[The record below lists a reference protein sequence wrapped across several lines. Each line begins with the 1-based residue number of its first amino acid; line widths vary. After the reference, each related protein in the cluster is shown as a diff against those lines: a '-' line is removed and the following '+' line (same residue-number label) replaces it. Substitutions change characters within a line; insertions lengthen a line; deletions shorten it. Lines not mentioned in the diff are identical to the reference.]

1 MVGLKEVHGLPL
13 NGAKK
18 VTEYPYENI
27 DIYESEDGLRFVVYK
42 HKQRKEGF
50 DLKESQS
57 RENPEAYLKSYQSD
71 KLRWRGETWKQ
82 RS

>member
-1 MVGLKEVHGLPL
+1 MVVKEVHGLSL
-13 NGAKK
+13 NNAKK

-27 DIYESEDGLRFVVYK
+27 DIHESEDGFRYVVYK
-42 HKQRKEGF
+42 HKQREEGF

-57 RENPEAYLKSYQSD
+57 RENPEKYLKGYQLD

-82 RS
+82 KS

>member
-1 MVGLKEVHGLPL
+1 MHGLPL
-13 NGAKK
+13 TNANK

-27 DIYESEDGLRFVVYK
+27 DIYESEDGFRYVVYK
-42 HKQRKEGF
+42 HKQREEGF

-57 RENPEAYLKSYQSD
+57 RENPETYLKGYQLD